1 MYEYSVHCTSLLVV
15 GQSVT
20 YKKTYYRRYL
30 VNHDAVL
37 DDYFLCAIC
46 ETASA
51 MATDLA
57 PEVRL
62 QFARRLKDMRT
73 RRGFDRARYFAKSL
87 GIEEN
92 RYTRYER
99 AEVEPSLTLIHKM
112 CETLRVSPNELLGF
126 GEAAAQSL
134 AGALGMAEEA
144 TEAISGAHG
153 QGEVG
158 AGPDTASSL
167 AWSLAS
173 EAIALRHEQGGK
185 SKAAGDPMR
194 TLQET
199 STLFRR
205 LQADP
210 FRTVAELLDGRSLK
224 DADPARKAKL
234 ADLIRAYTES
244 MTEPADRRRR

>member
-1 MYEYSVHCTSLLVV
+1 
-15 GQSVT
+15 
-20 YKKTYYRRYL
+20 
-30 VNHDAVL
+30 
-37 DDYFLCAIC
+37 
-46 ETASA
+46 
-51 MATDLA
+51 
-57 PEVRL
+57 
-62 QFARRLKDMRT
+62 MRT

-210 FRTVAELLDGRSLK
+210 FRTVAELARRPVAEGCRSRAQGQAGRS
-224 DADPARKAKL
+224 DPRLHREHDRAR
-234 ADLIRAYTES
+234 R
-244 MTEPADRRRR
+244 PASALTLEAICGSRRPSPL

>member
-1 MYEYSVHCTSLLVV
+1 MTDYSPAI
-15 GQSVT
+15 
-20 YKKTYYRRYL
+20 
-30 VNHDAVL
+30 VNHNAVF

-51 MATDLA
+51 MATMLA

-126 GEAAAQSL
+126 GELAPQPF
-134 AGALGMAEEA
+134 AGAPGLAEGPAAGIAGMD
-144 TEAISGAHG
+144 GHG
-153 QGEVG
+153 EGG
-158 AGPDTASSL
+158 KGPDPASSL
-167 AWSLAS
+167 AWGLAT
-173 EAIALRHEQGGK
+173 EAVALRYEQTGK
-185 SKAAGDPMR
+185 SKAAGDPIR

-199 STLFRR
+199 SALFRR

-210 FRTVAELLDGRSLK
+210 FRTVAEIVDGRGLK
-224 DADPARKAKL
+224 DADAAHKAKL
-234 ADLIRAYTES
+234 AELIRAYTES

>member
-1 MYEYSVHCTSLLVV
+1 M
-15 GQSVT
+15 
-20 YKKTYYRRYL
+20 
-30 VNHDAVL
+30 
-37 DDYFLCAIC
+37 
-46 ETASA
+46 
-51 MATDLA
+51 LA

-126 GEAAAQSL
+126 GDGVPQML
-134 AGALGMAEEA
+134 AGAPGMAEEV
-144 TEAISGAHG
+144 TEAIAGAHG
-153 QGEVG
+153 HGG
-158 AGPDTASSL
+158 AGGRPDTPGSL

-173 EAIALRHEQGGK
+173 EAVALRHEQGGK
-185 SKAAGDPMR
+185 SKSAADPMR

-199 STLFRR
+199 SALFRR

-210 FRTVAELLDGRSLK
+210 FRTVAEIVDGRGLK
-224 DADPARKAKL
+224 DVDAAHKAKL
-234 ADLIRAYTES
+234 AELIRAYTES
-244 MTEPADRRRR
+244 LTEPADRRRR

>member
-1 MYEYSVHCTSLLVV
+1 M
-15 GQSVT
+15 
-20 YKKTYYRRYL
+20 
-30 VNHDAVL
+30 
-37 DDYFLCAIC
+37 
-46 ETASA
+46 
-51 MATDLA
+51 LA

-99 AEVEPSLTLIHKM
+99 AEVEPSLTLIHKI

-126 GEAAAQSL
+126 GDGGPQTL
-134 AGALGMAEEA
+134 AGASGMAEEP
-144 TEAISGAHG
+144 TEAIAGTHG
-153 QGEVG
+153 HGG
-158 AGPDTASSL
+158 RIDAAGSL

-173 EAIALRHEQGGK
+173 EAVALHHEHGK
-185 SKAAGDPMR
+185 SKSAADPMR

-199 STLFRR
+199 SALFRR

-210 FRTVAELLDGRSLK
+210 FRTVAEIVDGRGLK
-224 DADPARKAKL
+224 DADAAHKAKL

-244 MTEPADRRRR
+244 LTEPADRRRR

>member
-1 MYEYSVHCTSLLVV
+1 MLPAIQQNKRLYQPTC
-15 GQSVT
+15 
-20 YKKTYYRRYL
+20 
-30 VNHDAVL
+30 NHNAVF

-51 MATDLA
+51 MGTSLA

-62 QFARRLKDMRT
+62 QFAKRLKDMRT

-112 CETLRVSPNELLGF
+112 CQTLKVSPNELLGF
-126 GEAAAQSL
+126 VDLPTHAFGGATGL
-134 AGALGMAEEA
+134 AEGAAEEIA
-144 TEAISGAHG
+144 GVPGHGESGS
-153 QGEVG
+153 
-158 AGPDTASSL
+158 GPDPSSSL

-173 EAIALRHEQGGK
+173 EAVALRSDPGGK
-185 SKAAGDPMR
+185 SRASADPIR

-199 STLFRR
+199 SALFRR

-210 FRTVAELLDGRSLK
+210 FHTVSEIVDGRTLK
-224 DADPARKAKL
+224 DADAARRARL
-234 ADLIRAYTES
+234 AELIRAYTES
-244 MTEPADRRRR
+244 VAEPAERRRR